1 MKIYN
6 LTNTISTYNKNLDY
20 TSDKTLAEIIIV
32 GGKKIDLK
40 EFPKL
45 KGIFKTGVGTD
56 NLPFKESKEKDI
68 LIELPSNKTKEIIY
82 DETAIFTLHLI
93 LSLFYKSIGDF
104 NRWEKSKREST
115 KNIQVLIIG
124 LGNIGK
130 KVLNLTSSIFNVETF
145 DILSNSM
152 DELDDKLKS
161 SDFVTLHLPLND
173 ETYHFMDKKRLS
185 KLKNKCCLI
194 NTSRGQIVDEDAL
207 YSELESKRIFAA
219 LDVFSKEPYDGK
231 LNSIKENLIKTPHIA
246 SSCIE
251 FYDGLAND
259 FIKFYKKI
267 NESD

>member
-6 LTNTISTYNKNLDY
+6 LTNTISSYNKNLDY
-20 TSDKTLAEIIIV
+20 TSDKSIAEIIIV
-32 GGKKIDLK
+32 GGKEIDLK

-45 KGIFKTGVGTD
+45 KGIFKTGVGKD

-68 LIELPSNKTKEIIY
+68 VIELPSNKTKEIIY
-82 DETAIFTLHLI
+82 NETAVFTFHFI
-93 LSLFYKSIGDF
+93 LFQFYRFTGDF
-104 NRWEKSKREST
+104 NKWKKTKREST
-115 KNIQVLIIG
+115 KNTKVLIIG

-130 KVLNLTSSIFNVETF
+130 KVLNLTSSIFNVDTF
-145 DILSNSM
+145 DILYNSM
-152 DELDDKLKS
+152 DELDKKLKV

-173 ETYHFMDKKRLS
+173 QTYHFMNKNRLS

-231 LNSIKENLIKTPHIA
+231 LNLIKENLIKTPHIA

-251 FYDGLAND
+251 FYDGLGND
-259 FIKFYKKI
+259 FIEFYKRI
-267 NESD
+267 NESY

>member
-1 MKIYN
+1 MKIFN
-6 LTNTISTYNKNLDY
+6 LTNTISAYNKNLNY
-20 TSDKTLAEIIIV
+20 TFDKSLAEIIIV

-56 NLPFKESKEKDI
+56 NLPFKECKGKDI

-82 DETAIFTLHLI
+82 NETAIFTLHLI
-93 LSLFYKSIGDF
+93 LSLFYKSTGNF
-104 NRWEKSKREST
+104 NRWEKIKRKSSKNT
-115 KNIQVLIIG
+115 NVLIVG

-130 KVLNLTSSIFNVETF
+130 KVFNLTSPIFNVETF
-145 DILSNSM
+145 DILSNSL
-152 DELDDKLKS
+152 DELDDKLKL
-161 SDFVTLHLPLND
+161 SDFVTLHIPLND
-173 ETYHFMDKKRLS
+173 QTYHFMNENRLS

-207 YSELESKRIFAA
+207 YNELESKRIFAA
-219 LDVFSKEPYDGK
+219 LDVFSKEPYVGK
-231 LNSIKENLIKTPHIA
+231 LNSIKGNLIKTPHIA
-246 SSCIE
+246 SSCIG

-267 NESD
+267 NESY